1 MKREDYMS
9 DNKQRSDE
17 IKKGVSKA
25 PHRSLLYALG
35 LTKDEIDKP
44 IIGIANSAN
53 DIIPGHKHL
62 NEICESVK
70 NGVYAAG
77 GLPLAF
83 STIGICDGITMGHS
97 GMNYSLPSRELIADS
112 IEAVA
117 RAYKFDGL
125 VLIPNCD
132 KIVPGMLMAALRLN
146 IPAIVVS
153 GGPMLAG
160 NYKGR
165 KIDLHDMFE
174 AVGARVANKISDEE
188 LNEMEMNACPGYGS
202 CAGMFTANSMN
213 CLTEVLGL
221 ALPGNGTIPAVFS
234 SRRALATKSGEKIM
248 ELVAKDIKPLDI
260 FTEKTVENAFTL
272 DMALGCSTNTALHLP
287 AIVHEA
293 GIDFDI
299 DIINKISSKTPH
311 LCSLSP
317 AGIHHIEDLHYAGGI
332 PAVLKELSKK
342 NLLHLDCLTVT
353 GETLGEN
360 LKTVGYVNQE
370 VIRPIDNPYHKDGGL
385 AVLKGNIAPNGAIV
399 KQIAVSDEMLVHEG
413 PAKVFNK
420 EEEAIKAIYGGKIKE
435 GDVVVILYEGPKG
448 GPGMREMLAPTSA
461 LAGMGLD
468 KKVALITDG
477 RFSGAT
483 RGSAIGHVS
492 PEAAAGGPIGVVRD
506 GDMVSI
512 NIPQKTLNLKIS
524 EEELQARLNT
534 FKPILPKTSGY
545 LDRYSRFVQSA
556 DKGAFL
562 E

>member
-1 MKREDYMS
+1 MNNTY
-9 DNKQRSDE
+9 RSDE

-35 LTKDEIDKP
+35 LSDDELNKP

-62 NEICESVK
+62 NEICQNVK
-70 NGVYAAG
+70 NGVYVAG
-77 GLPLAF
+77 GVPLAF
-83 STIGICDGITMGHS
+83 STIGICDGIAMGHS

-112 IEAVA
+112 IESVA

-146 IPAIVVS
+146 IPAIVIS

-174 AVGARVANKISDEE
+174 AVGARINETISDVE
-188 LNEMEMNACPGYGS
+188 LKEMEKSSCPGYGS

-234 SRRALATKSGEKIM
+234 QRRRLATETGQKIM
-248 ELVAKDIKPLDI
+248 ELVEKDIKPLDI
-260 FTEKTVENAFTL
+260 FTKDAVENAIAL

-287 AIVHEA
+287 AIIKEA
-293 GIDFDI
+293 GIDFDLNL
-299 DIINKISSKTPH
+299 INEVSEKTPH

-317 AGIHHIEDLHYAGGI
+317 AGEHHIEDLYFAGGI

-342 NLLHLDCLTVT
+342 DLLNLDCLTVT
-353 GETLGEN
+353 GKSLKETIDSVE
-360 LKTVGYVNQE
+360 YVNHE
-370 VIRPIDNPYHKDGGL
+370 IIRPIENPYHIEGGL
-385 AVLKGNIAPNGAIV
+385 TILKGNIAPDGAVV
-399 KQIAVSDEMLVHEG
+399 KKIAVADEMLVHEG
-413 PAKVFNK
+413 PARVFNK
-420 EEEAIKAIYGGKIKE
+420 EEEAIKAIYAGKIKE

-483 RGSAIGHVS
+483 RGAAIGHVS
-492 PEAAAGGPIGVVRD
+492 PEAAAAGPIGVIKD
-506 GDMVSI
+506 GDIISI
-512 NIPQKTLNLKIS
+512 NIPEKELELKIS
-524 EEELQARLNT
+524 DEELKQRLEKFNPSFSEST
-534 FKPILPKTSGY
+534 GY
-545 LDRYSRFVQSA
+545 LNRYSKFVQSA

-562 E
+562 G

>member
-1 MKREDYMS
+1 
-9 DNKQRSDE
+9 
-17 IKKGVSKA
+17 
-25 PHRSLLYALG
+25 
-35 LTKDEIDKP
+35 
-44 IIGIANSAN
+44 
-53 DIIPGHKHL
+53 
-62 NEICESVK
+62 
-70 NGVYAAG
+70 
-77 GLPLAF
+77 
-83 STIGICDGITMGHS
+83 
-97 GMNYSLPSRELIADS
+97 
-112 IEAVA
+112 
-117 RAYKFDGL
+117 
-125 VLIPNCD
+125 
-132 KIVPGMLMAALRLN
+132 
-146 IPAIVVS
+146 
-153 GGPMLAG
+153 
-160 NYKGR
+160 
-165 KIDLHDMFE
+165 
-174 AVGARVANKISDEE
+174 
-188 LNEMEMNACPGYGS
+188 
-202 CAGMFTANSMN
+202 
-213 CLTEVLGL
+213 
-221 ALPGNGTIPAVFS
+221 
-234 SRRALATKSGEKIM
+234 ATKTGEKIM
-248 ELVAKDIKPLDI
+248 DLVENDIKPLDI
-260 FTEKTVENAFTL
+260 FNEKTVENALTL

-353 GETLGEN
+353 GKTLGEN
-360 LKTVGYVNQE
+360 LKNVSYVDHE
-370 VIRPIDNPYHKDGGL
+370 VIMPIDQPYHKDGGL

-420 EEEAIKAIYGGKIKE
+420 EEEAIKAIYGGEIKE

-492 PEAAAGGPIGVVRD
+492 PEAAAGGPIGVVRN
-506 GDMVSI
+506 GDVVSI
-512 NIPQKTLNLKIS
+512 NIPEKTLNLKIS
-524 EEELQARLNT
+524 EEELQTRLNT
-534 FKPILPKTSGY
+534 FKPILSKTSGY

-556 DKGAFL
+556 DKGAFF

>member
-1 MKREDYMS
+1 MNNTY
-9 DNKQRSDE
+9 RSDE

-35 LTKDEIDKP
+35 LSDDELNKP

-62 NEICESVK
+62 NEICQNVK

-77 GLPLAF
+77 GVPLAF
-83 STIGICDGITMGHS
+83 STIGICDGIAMGHS

-112 IEAVA
+112 IESVA

-146 IPAIVVS
+146 IPAIVIS

-174 AVGARVANKISDEE
+174 AVGARINGTISDVE
-188 LNEMEMNACPGYGS
+188 LKEMEKSSCPGYGS

-234 SRRALATKSGEKIM
+234 QRRRLATETGQKIM
-248 ELVAKDIKPLDI
+248 ELVEKDIKPLDI
-260 FTEKTVENAFTL
+260 FTKDTVENAIAL

-287 AIVHEA
+287 AIIKEA
-293 GIDFDI
+293 GIDFDLNL
-299 DIINKISSKTPH
+299 INEVSEKTPH

-317 AGIHHIEDLHYAGGI
+317 AGEHHIEDLYFAGGI

-342 NLLHLDCLTVT
+342 DLLNLDCLTVT
-353 GETLGEN
+353 GKSLKETIDSVE
-360 LKTVGYVNQE
+360 YVNHE
-370 VIRPIDNPYHKDGGL
+370 IIRPIENPYHIEGGL
-385 AVLKGNIAPNGAIV
+385 TILKGNIAPDGAVV
-399 KQIAVSDEMLVHEG
+399 KKIAVADEMLVHEG
-413 PAKVFNK
+413 PARVFNK
-420 EEEAIKAIYGGKIKE
+420 EEEAIKAIYAGKIKE

-483 RGSAIGHVS
+483 RGAAIGHVS
-492 PEAAAGGPIGVVRD
+492 PEAAAAGPIGVIKD
-506 GDMVSI
+506 GDIISI
-512 NIPQKTLNLKIS
+512 NIPEKKLELKIS
-524 EEELQARLNT
+524 DEELKERLEKFNPSFSEST
-534 FKPILPKTSGY
+534 GY
-545 LDRYSRFVQSA
+545 LNRYSKFVQSA

-562 E
+562 G